1 MIHPEIGSSGVSWS
15 RPPAPPVRRE
25 VLWPYIL
32 PTLGEGGLFLF
43 LCLLFTFSSSNA
55 QRSMSLHP
63 DIATLRVTAGNRWT
77 ELPVTTLNGH
87 EPIHIEFDELSHQ
100 YKRYAY
106 RIEHCEADWTTSD
119 ELLTSDFVEGF
130 PDGSIIEDY
139 TQSINTNQPYTHYHL
154 TIPNESCRLKMGG
167 NYRVTIYDD
176 NEDTEVVSACF
187 MILDEKA
194 ALFMEGTTNTDLTV
208 NRSHQQIAMTLNYSR
223 LRVVNPSEQIKTVVM
238 QNKRWDNSVS
248 NAAPQHIMADGLQ
261 WSHNKDLIFAAGNEY
276 RKYEILDL
284 THATLGIDRI
294 AWDGDNYHVFPYTD
308 EPRRNYVYDEDA
320 DGASYIRNSDN
331 FENDYSTDYAFVH
344 YRLACPSPVRGEVY
358 VSGDWTNGHSPQ
370 LYKMTYDEA
379 EAAYFATIYQKQGY
393 YNYQYL
399 LMKPDGQM
407 VTMPGEGD
415 FYQTENTYDALVYY
429 RAQGERYD
437 NLVAHRT
444 IKVK

>member
-1 MIHPEIGSSGVSWS
+1 M
-15 RPPAPPVRRE
+15 
-25 VLWPYIL
+25 
-32 PTLGEGGLFLF
+32 
-43 LCLLFTFSSSNA
+43 
-55 QRSMSLHP
+55 
-63 DIATLRVTAGNRWT
+63 
-77 ELPVTTLNGH
+77 
-87 EPIHIEFDELSHQ
+87 
-100 YKRYAY
+100 
-106 RIEHCEADWTTSD
+106 
-119 ELLTSDFVEGF
+119 
-130 PDGSIIEDY
+130 
-139 TQSINTNQPYTHYHL
+139 
-154 TIPNESCRLKMGG
+154 
-167 NYRVTIYDD
+167 
-176 NEDTEVVSACF
+176 
-187 MILDEKA
+187 
-194 ALFMEGTTNTDLTV
+194 
-208 NRSHQQIAMTLNYSR
+208 
-223 LRVVNPSEQIKTVVM
+223 
-238 QNKRWDNSVS
+238 
-248 NAAPQHIMADGLQ
+248 
-261 WSHNKDLIFAAGNEY
+261 
-276 RKYEILDL
+276 
-284 THATLGIDRI
+284 
-294 AWDGDNYHVFPYTD
+294 FPYTD

-444 IKVK
+444 IKMK